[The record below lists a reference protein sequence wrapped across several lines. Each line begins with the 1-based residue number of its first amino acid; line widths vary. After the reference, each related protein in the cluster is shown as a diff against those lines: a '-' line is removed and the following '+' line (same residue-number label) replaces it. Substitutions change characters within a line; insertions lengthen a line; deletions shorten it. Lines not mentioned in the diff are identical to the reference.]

1 MAPCHLAKQKDP
13 DTHSN
18 WSQQEANS
26 VPILPQS
33 ASWHEAGGRNPHSNH
48 LCRSTV
54 RFGSK
59 NRLQRSR
66 KRGPRDAGALR
77 VGFSLILG
85 LVGTVD
91 RFQGQQAPVVIY
103 SMTTASPEDA
113 PRGMEF
119 SFQPEP
125 AQCRNVARSRLGHR
139 QPPSSGARVPQSA
152 ANAVGECPLLLLRNG
167 STRRDAI
174 INAKRRLAYNRFTA
188 IRFPDGRRMIAHSQR
203 LVEPA
208 HIVIG

>member
-1 MAPCHLAKQKDP
+1 MAQRSLRGLGAPALAPCHLAKQKDP

-33 ASWHEAGGRNPHSNH
+33 ASRHDAGGRNPHSNH

-77 VGFSLILG
+77 ISFSLILG
-85 LVGTVD
+85 LAWYATRHITCEPVNQVIPGVFISPHPFSKLSPALLSAEFNRE
-91 RFQGQQAPVVIY
+91 RFKRIRHCINEKQIAGCEE
-103 SMTTASPEDA
+103 TTMMCADLSPEIKRKLPSA
-113 PRGMEF
+113 RFRSTTLHRVSFF
-119 SFQPEP
+119 SASMRCTFQ
-125 AQCRNVARSRLGHR
+125 
-139 QPPSSGARVPQSA
+139 
-152 ANAVGECPLLLLRNG
+152 
-167 STRRDAI
+167 
-174 INAKRRLAYNRFTA
+174 
-188 IRFPDGRRMIAHSQR
+188 
-203 LVEPA
+203 
-208 HIVIG
+208 

>member
-33 ASWHEAGGRNPHSNH
+33 ASRHDAGGRNPHSNH

-77 VGFSLILG
+77 VSFSLILG
-85 LVGTVD
+85 LD
-91 RFQGQQAPVVIY
+91 RLWELTPFLSGAKI
-103 SMTTASPEDA
+103 
-113 PRGMEF
+113 
-119 SFQPEP
+119 
-125 AQCRNVARSRLGHR
+125 R
-139 QPPSSGARVPQSA
+139 QPSLFVA
-152 ANAVGECPLLLLRNG
+152 GEVDGVITMYRQAFDSLEETMPGLRNKVLVPG
-167 STRRDAI
+167 AGHWIQQERPKEVNDLLI
-174 INAKRRLAYNRFTA
+174 EFLA
-188 IRFPDGRRMIAHSQR
+188 S
-203 LVEPA
+203 L
-208 HIVIG
+208 

>member
-33 ASWHEAGGRNPHSNH
+33 ASRHDAGGRNPHSNH

-77 VGFSLILG
+77 VSFSLILG
-85 LVGTVD
+85 LGNT
-91 RFQGQQAPVVIY
+91 G
-103 SMTTASPEDA
+103 MDA
-113 PRGMEF
+113 FRICLGCMEF
-119 SFQPEP
+119 GDAERWVHKWVLNRKT
-125 AQCRNVARSRLGHR
+125 AGRSSRKPSSWGSISTIPPTSIRLGR
-139 QPPSSGARVPQSA
+139 VRRSSD
-152 ANAVGECPLLLLRNG
+152 PL
-167 STRRDAI
+167 
-174 INAKRRLAYNRFTA
+174 
-188 IRFPDGRRMIAHSQR
+188 
-203 LVEPA
+203 
-208 HIVIG
+208 

>member
-1 MAPCHLAKQKDP
+1 VAQRSLRGLGAPALAPCHLAKQKDP

-33 ASWHEAGGRNPHSNH
+33 ASRHDAGGRNPHSNH

-77 VGFSLILG
+77 VSFSLILG
-85 LVGTVD
+85 LEALPGRILSESEQKLRSFTHPWARRCACIGSRYRPGRSSHFV
-91 RFQGQQAPVVIY
+91 
-103 SMTTASPEDA
+103 TTSSSLGGRRQKGADSEY
-113 PRGMEF
+113 R
-119 SFQPEP
+119 
-125 AQCRNVARSRLGHR
+125 RLCAH
-139 QPPSSGARVPQSA
+139 
-152 ANAVGECPLLLLRNG
+152 LRNRGGKRLKEAGG
-167 STRRDAI
+167 S
-174 INAKRRLAYNRFTA
+174 
-188 IRFPDGRRMIAHSQR
+188 
-203 LVEPA
+203 
-208 HIVIG
+208 

>member
-18 WSQQEANS
+18 WSPQEANS

-33 ASWHEAGGRNPHSNH
+33 ASRHEAGGRNPHSNH

-77 VGFSLILG
+77 VSFSLILG
-85 LVGTVD
+85 LVKGCLPIAVD
-91 RFQGQQAPVVIY
+91 KLLQFFLFLRDSYPSF
-103 SMTTASPEDA
+103 STATREDV
-113 PRGMEF
+113 EF
-119 SFQPEP
+119 YIEK
-125 AQCRNVARSRLGHR
+125 L
-139 QPPSSGARVPQSA
+139 
-152 ANAVGECPLLLLRNG
+152 ELL
-167 STRRDAI
+167 
-174 INAKRRLAYNRFTA
+174 KE
-188 IRFPDGRRMIAHSQR
+188 
-203 LVEPA
+203 LV
-208 HIVIG
+208 